1 MCVREGG
8 EGYHV
13 LRHICSSSNPSL
25 TAGPPFWPFPA
36 VEVLRPAADLA
47 VLSSWTQVPQGAQR
61 KPLPR
66 YEHASAM
73 TPLGGGSLFV
83 VGGNYGE

>member
-1 MCVREGG
+1 M
-8 EGYHV
+8 
-13 LRHICSSSNPSL
+13 
-25 TAGPPFWPFPA
+25 
-36 VEVLRPAADLA
+36 LRPAAELA
-47 VLSSWTQVPQGAQR
+47 ALSSWTQVPQGAQR

-66 YEHASAM
+66 YEHAAAM